1 MTAVDRLAT
10 RLRAVSGGLGLP
22 MLNEYESEQIARF
35 IYEEYLPS
43 QIIGMKKAA
52 HLVGVAS
59 SNTLSMR
66 LDRGHDLLILAK
78 TDADRITTV
87 DACDAYLE
95 HHGKPAAIS
104 DDVRRE
110 AS

>member
-1 MTAVDRLAT
+1 MDAIDRLAD
-10 RLRAVSGGLGLP
+10 RLDHLSESGMP
-22 MLNEYESEQIARF
+22 RDPWQVARF
-35 IYEEYLPS
+35 IYSEYLPS

-95 HHGKPAAIS
+95 SHGKPGSIS

>member
-10 RLRAVSGGLGLP
+10 RLRDRLGLDSRTAT
-22 MLNEYESEQIARF
+22 NAAAF

-95 HHGKPAAIS
+95 HHGKPGSIS
-104 DDVRRE
+104 DDVRKE